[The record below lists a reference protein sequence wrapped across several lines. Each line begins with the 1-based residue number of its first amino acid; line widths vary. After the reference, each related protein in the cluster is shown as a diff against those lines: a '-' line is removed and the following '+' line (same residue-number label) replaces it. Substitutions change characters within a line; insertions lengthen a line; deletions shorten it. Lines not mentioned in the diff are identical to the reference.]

1 MGLQKISFKVPPAL
15 WQNFAKQAN
24 SLFLSRAPFLN
35 HMIARE
41 TPALV
46 ADLGGRELSVV
57 AKRHISGM
65 LKRQGATSV
74 NIEVEQSTAAAL
86 NDAVRN
92 CNLVR
97 DAFLCRLII
106 FLRGSDVLLKYLEV
120 PRKITGR
127 PFGNGLEDMP
137 SSPLKAMEAVRDDP
151 LFYIRHHLAENL
163 LTGIYTAPLPR
174 DLDWA
179 ACFIEDKD
187 ILGTKAHKT
196 DQRDTAELFDLLE
209 SAAFAKTPLIKKRLA
224 K

>member
-15 WQNFAKQAN
+15 WQNFAAQAN
-24 SLFLSRAPFLN
+24 GLFLSRAPFLN

-41 TPALV
+41 TPELA
-46 ADLGGRELSVV
+46 ADLDGRELSVV

-86 NDAVRN
+86 NDVVHK

-106 FLRGSDVLLKYLEV
+106 FLRGSDALLKYLEV
-120 PRKITGR
+120 PRKVGGR
-127 PFGNGLEDMP
+127 SFVNSLEDMP
-137 SSPLKAMEAVRDDP
+137 TSPMKAMEAVRDDP
-151 LFYIRHHLAENL
+151 LFYIRHHVAENWS
-163 LTGIYTAPLPR
+163 TGIYAVPLPR
-174 DLDWA
+174 DLDWT

-187 ILGTKAHKT
+187 ITGTKEHKT
-196 DQRDTAELFDLLE
+196 AKRDTAEMFDLLE
-209 SAAFAKTPLIKKRLA
+209 STAFAKTPSIKKRLA